1 MKKLRRLKKKIGS
14 KDKQIMCKYI
24 ITMCGITLLTGK
36 YVKDNLF
43 DLSHRVPD
51 KTEIYKKDN
60 FICRFDRLAIV
71 DNNIRSMQPIKFDNG
86 DVFMCNGEIYNY
98 KSLIQKFDIKD
109 YKSNSDCEII
119 YHVINSLGLVNGLR
133 HIDGVFA
140 FIIVRNDGRIQ
151 AGRDVIGVRPLFYTL
166 DNETESYGF
175 ASELKALH
183 HIDNTIYAFP
193 NGCVYD
199 TVEHEY
205 PCVYKS
211 IRKEGSI
218 LESYFLQSNY
228 EDILSKIRNTLSE
241 AVRKR
246 YIMSDREIGCFLSGG
261 LDSSLISALCCQ
273 EAVKANKPLPRLF
286 TIGMTDGSPDVSAAK
301 KVATHLGAKLDVVNI
316 SFEEA
321 FNAIPEVIKTL
332 ETWDV
337 TTIRAS
343 TPQYLLSK

>member
-14 KDKQIMCKYI
+14 KDKQIICKYI

-43 DLSHRVPD
+43 DLSHRGPD

-98 KSLIQKFDIKD
+98 KSLIEKFDVKD

-119 YHVINSLGLVNGLR
+119 YHVINRLGLVNGLR

-166 DNETESYGF
+166 DSETKSYGF

-199 TVEHEY
+199 T
-205 PCVYKS
+205 
-211 IRKEGSI
+211 
-218 LESYFLQSNY
+218 
-228 EDILSKIRNTLSE
+228 
-241 AVRKR
+241 
-246 YIMSDREIGCFLSGG
+246 
-261 LDSSLISALCCQ
+261 
-273 EAVKANKPLPRLF
+273 
-286 TIGMTDGSPDVSAAK
+286 
-301 KVATHLGAKLDVVNI
+301 
-316 SFEEA
+316 
-321 FNAIPEVIKTL
+321 
-332 ETWDV
+332 
-337 TTIRAS
+337 
-343 TPQYLLSK
+343 